1 MVAEDRHDRHAD
13 AVQLVHQD
21 RGLFRLAGPREIAGQ
36 QQDIGARAGFGQAG
50 PQPATRVLADVDVTD
65 GRDPHRRPGGGHSR
79 SGSELPAA
87 LHAGGEVGDDGGLR
101 EDLLRDGDGGL
112 APLRR
117 DELSSEDHPV
127 TLDADLEG
135 LLEHAGVVRQ
145 RLLQPGQPVLDGL
158 AHEVGSA
165 QLAET
170 NSWRWLIAEAGT
182 GTSTESA

>member
-1 MVAEDRHDRHAD
+1 MVAEDGDDGHAE
-13 AVQLVHQD
+13 AVQLVDQD
-21 RGLFRLAGPREIAGQ
+21 LGLLRLAGPREVAGQ

-50 PQPATRVLADVDVTD
+50 AQPASRVLADVDVTD

-79 SGSELPAA
+79 SGSELPRRSTLMVRSATTVA
-87 LHAGGEVGDDGGLR
+87 SGK
-101 EDLLRDGDGGL
+101 DLLRDGDGGL

-117 DELSSEDHPV
+117 DELPSEDHPV
-127 TLDADLEG
+127 ALHADLEG

-158 AHEVGSA
+158 AHEAGSA